1 MSYVRRHVV
10 SAVPPLEVLTHLHP
24 VTGWTNCYSAGTRRP
39 PRLPAPVQTS
49 ASATTRSTAANQLAD
64 DFARPDGRQA
74 ALAAN
79 RATAELRLTYDQDGA
94 LRAHVGRP
102 LRRPPAL
109 GAPAG
114 TRRPSR
120 HRATD
125 HGRPSGRASG
135 AGHCR
140 LPRRFR
146 CPAPGHRV
154 EVAPCGRVAC
164 DRLRRTS
171 TRHPLA
177 RVPAPVEDDG
187 GDQDTPP

>member
-1 MSYVRRHVV
+1 
-10 SAVPPLEVLTHLHP
+10 VPRAGT
-24 VTGWTNCYSAGTRRP
+24 SAG
-39 PRLPAPVQTS
+39 
-49 ASATTRSTAANQLAD
+49 
-64 DFARPDGRQA
+64 
-74 ALAAN
+74 
-79 RATAELRLTYDQDGA
+79 LRL
-94 LRAHVGRP
+94 
-102 LRRPPAL
+102 RRGPAD
-109 GAPAG
+109 A
-114 TRRPSR
+114 RRPSR
-120 HRATD
+120 HRAAD

-140 LPRRFR
+140 LPRRFQ

-187 GDQDTPP
+187 GDQDATP